1 MFQRKQVIEPEK
13 DLSSSASD
21 LDLRD
26 KFSSMMK
33 SKKVEDRMFA
43 LFKIKNILDGF
54 KEENNIRGK
63 LDNVDK

>member
-21 LDLRD
+21 LDFRD